1 MAEKR
6 SERTIKLANQWNDGS
21 IMLQHKYVNAT
32 FKVVDGVVRVFNKN
46 GEMQPMQASHR
57 KVKGRAW

>member
-1 MAEKR
+1 MSEKR
-6 SERTIKLANQWNDGS
+6 SEQTIKLANRWNDGS
-21 IMLQHKYVNAT
+21 IMLQHEYENAT

-46 GEMQPMQASHR
+46 GEMQPMQASQR

>member
-32 FKVVDGVVRVFNKN
+32 FKLVDGVVRVFNKN
-46 GEMQPMQASHR
+46 GEMQPMQASQR

>member
-1 MAEKR
+1 MAGKR
-6 SERTIKLANQWNDGS
+6 SEQTIKLANQWNDGS
-21 IMLQHKYVNAT
+21 IMLQHEYANAT